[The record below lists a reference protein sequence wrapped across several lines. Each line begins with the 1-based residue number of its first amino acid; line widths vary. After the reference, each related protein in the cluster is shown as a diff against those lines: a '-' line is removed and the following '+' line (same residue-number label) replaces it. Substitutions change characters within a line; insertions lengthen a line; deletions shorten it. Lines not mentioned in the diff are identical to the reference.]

1 MCHSVSC
8 TLLHTRPWPPENR
21 PHRGFVVRYGK
32 TPCHPVSFLAAASL
46 LLVLPAARVRTLCAC
61 ALPLSL
67 PLLPLPP
74 VYFSIVYV
82 SSTPSMLAG
91 LAFFF
96 RGSPARRL
104 SGEYALPERV
114 AAHGNR
120 RASVQGVLVCGGAER
135 LGQGREQQAAWVAG
149 ASDAACRA
157 QTCALRALCRGG
169 TLACSPRRAPRGPPS
184 RCNRADMRLCRPR
197 GLRRGAGR
205 DGAAQRAQRAVSSR
219 FMGELG
225 ASARTSSSCARTG
238 AKPAGC
244 SLPGAGAGRDP
255 AIALSRLIP
264 PPIAPA
270 SSAVV
275 PRVERS

>member
-61 ALPLSL
+61 ALRLSL

-120 RASVQGVLVCGGAER
+120 RASRCKGCWCAGERKGSGRAGSSRRRGWQAQATRPAARRPVPSVPFAAEVLWRVRRGVLREDHRAAATEQTCDSAGRADCAEARGATGQR
-135 LGQGREQQAAWVAG
+135 RGHSVRFRHDSWASWGPAHAHRHRVHGQGRSLQAARCQG
-149 ASDAACRA
+149 RA
-157 QTCALRALCRGG
+157 QGET
-169 TLACSPRRAPRGPPS
+169 PRS
-184 RCNRADMRLCRPR
+184 RC
-197 GLRRGAGR
+197 R
-205 DGAAQRAQRAVSSR
+205 D
-219 FMGELG
+219 
-225 ASARTSSSCARTG
+225 
-238 AKPAGC
+238 
-244 SLPGAGAGRDP
+244 
-255 AIALSRLIP
+255 
-264 PPIAPA
+264 
-270 SSAVV
+270 
-275 PRVERS
+275 